1 VQIGGMALRDGVLFI
16 SESHWAAAVRRPDG
30 SLSVGSG
37 TRSRLG
43 AKGPLGSVPLVRGVT
58 RLYDSFSV
66 LPAVRRRMGPVLPQE
81 DPRLLLADGASSI
94 VGSALRTSK
103 VGSPLLKEAMV
114 ALVTLAPA
122 LLALRDS
129 RIAGF
134 HGAEH
139 KSVDA
144 VERDTDPGSAHRE
157 HDRCG
162 TMLVAPLLATTAA
175 TNLALRRAGAERNP
189 LAVLI
194 GSLVSIGSAVEMF
207 AWMGRHKGHPLAELL
222 RRPGLQLQRM
232 VTTAEPSADQ
242 LEVAQAAMEELLRV
256 ADLKEN
262 AESAPAAV

>member
-30 SLSVGSG
+30 SMDVESG
-37 TRSRLG
+37 TRTRVG
-43 AKGPLGSVPLVRGVT
+43 NKGPLGTVPLVRGVT
-58 RLYDSFSV
+58 RLFDSFSV
-66 LPAVRRRMGPVLPQE
+66 LPAVRRRLGPVLPQE
-81 DPRLLLADGASSI
+81 DPRLLVAAGASSL
-94 VGSALRTSK
+94 VGTALRRSK
-103 VGSPLLKEAMV
+103 SGSPLVREAMV

-129 RIAGF
+129 RLAGF

-144 VERDTDPGSAHRE
+144 VERHTDPATAHRE

-162 TMLVAPLLATTAA
+162 TMLVAPLLATTAL
-175 TNLALRRAGAERNP
+175 TNMALRRAGAERNP
-189 LAVLI
+189 AALLL
-194 GSLVSIGSAVEMF
+194 GSLVSIGGAVEMF

-242 LEVAQAAMEELLRV
+242 LEVAQAAMEELLRLEDAGDDV
-256 ADLKEN
+256 QA
-262 AESAPAAV
+262 APAAI